1 LAKSLF
7 RLPVAGYLAGVKISL
22 LNSKEVSL
30 RVVSALLRFF
40 SYLYHTLFALLMVVL
55 GALLTVAGAGPAL
68 RLEMLPWTGSTAVY
82 VLLFGG
88 LFGLS
93 TVVLALRGSVRPLF
107 FLWAVAVTVYLVK
120 GYFLGGYRF
129 TPDEFSKVV
138 YLTIGS
144 IVALLGAFLQMFRTA
159 KR

>member
-1 LAKSLF
+1 
-7 RLPVAGYLAGVKISL
+7 
-22 LNSKEVSL
+22 L

-88 LFGLS
+88 LFGLL

-107 FLWAVAVTVYLVK
+107 FLWAVAVAVYLIK

-144 IVALLGAFLQMFRTA
+144 IVALLGAFLQIFRPS

>member
-1 LAKSLF
+1 V
-7 RLPVAGYLAGVKISL
+7 PVAKFLASVKISL
-22 LNSKEVSL
+22 LNFKEVAL

-55 GALLTVAGAGPAL
+55 GVLLTLAGAGQSL
-68 RLEMLPWTGSTAVY
+68 HLEMLPWTGPTAIY

-88 LFGLS
+88 IFGLL
-93 TVVLALRGSVRPLF
+93 TAVLAVRGSVRPLF

-144 IVALLGAFLQMFRTA
+144 IVALLGAFLQMFRPS